1 MSEIKLAGESRSEFG
16 KGAARRLRRSG
27 RVPAVLYGHGTDP
40 IHLSLPAHDT
50 QLALRQANALLSISI
65 DGAKPQLALPKQV
78 QRDVIKGFIEHVD
91 LLIVKAGEK
100 VQVEVPIVLVGDVRA
115 GIAMLD
121 VNTLTLSAPA
131 TKIPAEIEIDV
142 NGLEAPVQITLAEV
156 ALPEG
161 VEVVGEPDTLIVNVT
176 VAPTAA
182 QVEADLAGES
192 AEAVADEAE
201 DKE

>member
-161 VEVVGEPDTLIVNVT
+161 VEVVGESDTLIVNVT

>member
-1 MSEIKLAGESRSEFG
+1 MSEIKLVGESRSEFG

-50 QLALRQANALLSISI
+50 QMALRQANALLSITI
-65 DGAKPQLALPKQV
+65 DGGKSQLALPKQV

-91 LLIVKAGEK
+91 LVIVKAGEK
-100 VQVEVPIVLVGDVRA
+100 VQVEVPVVLVGEVRS

-121 VNTLTLSAPA
+121 VNALTLSAPA
-131 TKIPAEIEIDV
+131 TKIPAEIEINVD
-142 NGLEAPVQITLAEV
+142 GLEAPVQITLAEV

-161 VEVVGEPDTLIVNVT
+161 VEAAGEPETLVVNVT

-182 QVEADLAGES
+182 QLEADLAGDSGEATDEAES
-192 AEAVADEAE
+192 AE
-201 DKE
+201 